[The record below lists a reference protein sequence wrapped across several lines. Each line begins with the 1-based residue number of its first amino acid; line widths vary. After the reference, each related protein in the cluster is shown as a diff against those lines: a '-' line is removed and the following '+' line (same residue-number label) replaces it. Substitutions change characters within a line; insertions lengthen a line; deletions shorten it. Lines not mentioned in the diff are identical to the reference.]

1 MAWYDSCLLIVL
13 WSISSQLQY
22 LVSTTL
28 MIPIHSGRNQHL
40 KAALNSS
47 ENKII
52 HFLFKKF
59 GGGGGRGVFQGCS
72 RISQSIYV
80 LLRQIIAWMF
90 MSVGFCLTY
99 RCSSIE
105 YYKNEIWVGF
115 STRRSIPN
123 PCKLIFPSNII
134 VVIGCQRFI
143 GLPKVIIFCS
153 PIWFN
158 DRARKVLGCMGPNTF
173 RHMVR
178 DLMDVPLSQW

>member
-40 KAALNSS
+40 KAAFNSS

-52 HFLFKKF
+52 HFLLKKLGV
-59 GGGGGRGVFQGCS
+59 GGEVGVFQGCS

-80 LLRQIIAWMF
+80 LLRQIIAWMC

-105 YYKNEIWVGF
+105 FKWLQKWNLGWFLYKKINSKPMQTNF
-115 STRRSIPN
+115 SFQYNSSYR
-123 PCKLIFPSNII
+123 
-134 VVIGCQRFI
+134 
-143 GLPKVIIFCS
+143 LPKIDWS
-153 PIWFN
+153 PKSDHLLLTNMI
-158 DRARKVLGCMGPNTF
+158 
-173 RHMVR
+173 
-178 DLMDVPLSQW
+178 